1 MERLGKTLTKSAEK
15 NKHPHILSEV
25 FFHAFK
31 EQEITKKALICS
43 TLLLIVICFN
53 IFFKEFK
60 IALKP

>member
-25 FFHAFK
+25 FFHTFK

-43 TLLLIVICFN
+43 TLLLICN
-53 IFFKEFK
+53 LSQHFFQR
-60 IALKP
+60 I